1 MARSMRAFLN
11 ARDAALTASPVIGPV
26 TNWSISSLGIF
37 GSAADFA
44 AISAFFNF
52 VLLGITGPLG
62 HVMPRTQNSGQ
73 ARALS
78 VERSAFGCGA
88 PRSRW
93 GVRHVGWR

>member
-62 HVMPRTQNSGQ
+62 HVMPRTQNSRQ
-73 ARALS
+73 AR
-78 VERSAFGCGA
+78 GA
-88 PRSRW
+88 TAKPQQSPHQRPHRRPDQPHSGNR
-93 GVRHVGWR
+93 

>member
-1 MARSMRAFLN
+1 MARSISAFLK
-11 ARDAALTASPVIGPV
+11 AMEAALTASPVMGPV

-44 AISAFFNF
+44 AMAAFFNF

-73 ARALS
+73 APRQQLFANDKCQALIRPLRN
-78 VERSAFGCGA
+78 VIRL
-88 PRSRW
+88 
-93 GVRHVGWR
+93 V